1 MIKSIDRLLDRVT
14 MYRLILYYLL
24 VLLGAAG
31 VMSAL
36 GMLAF
41 SPISLLFT
49 TAFLFAA
56 CWVTN
61 TIFAMTFAAPTNTES
76 VYITALILA
85 LIITPITPLKSMP
98 DMYFLLWVS
107 VLAMASKFI
116 LAINRKHLFNPA
128 ALAVAITALTIDQ
141 AATWWVGTLPMLPF
155 VLLGGL
161 LLVRKIRR
169 FGLLFVFLF
178 ASLVTIMGFSA
189 LQHDNL
195 LTTLQLT
202 FLSSPLLF
210 FGFVILTEPLTTP
223 PTRPLQMIY
232 GAIVGVFFAPQLH
245 FGSLYFTPELAI
257 LIGNVFSYLVSPK
270 AKIVL
275 KLKEKVQIAPD
286 IYDFIFTPSK
296 KLAFAPGQYM
306 EWTLGHDYPDSR
318 GNRRYFTLASSPNED
333 NLRLGVKFYNQSSS
347 YKRSM
352 LAMEKDSEI
361 VAGQLAGDFVLPR
374 GINQKCVL
382 IAGGIGVTPF
392 RSMIQHLL
400 DINQRRDLVIF
411 YINRHEDEIVYK
423 DVFDKAR
430 QKLGI
435 KTVYTLTDAS
445 QVPPTWKGKV
455 GYVDKRMLR
464 ENVPDYGKC
473 LFYVSGPNAMVT
485 SVQDM
490 LLSLGI
496 SRDHIK
502 TDFFPGLV

>member
-1 MIKSIDRLLDRVT
+1 MIKSIDRLLDRIT
-14 MYRLILYYLL
+14 MYRLVLYYLL
-24 VLLGAAG
+24 VLLGVAG
-31 VMSAL
+31 ILSAL
-36 GMLAF
+36 GLLPF
-41 SPISLLFT
+41 SAISLLFT

-61 TIFAMTFAAPTNTES
+61 AIFSMTFAVPTNTES
-76 VYITALILA
+76 VYISALILS
-85 LIITPITPLKSMP
+85 LIITPVVPLKSMS

-107 VLAMASKFI
+107 ILAMASKFI
-116 LAINRKHLFNPA
+116 VAINRKHLFNPVA
-128 ALAVAITALTIDQ
+128 FAVAITALTLDQ

-155 VLLGGL
+155 VLIGGL
-161 LLVRKIRR
+161 LVVRKIRR
-169 FGLLFVFLF
+169 FSLLFAFLT
-178 ASLVTIMGFSA
+178 ASVVTILAFA
-189 LQHDNL
+189 FVQHDDL

-223 PTRPLQMIY
+223 PTRTLQMIY

-245 FGSLYFTPELAI
+245 FGSFYFTPELAI
-257 LIGNVFSYLVSPK
+257 LIGNVFSYIVSPK
-270 AKIVL
+270 TKLVL
-275 KLKEKVQIAPD
+275 KLKEKIQIAPD
-286 IYDFIFTPSK
+286 IYDFIFTPTK

-306 EWTLGHDYPDSR
+306 EWTLGHEYPDSR
-318 GNRRYFTLASSPNED
+318 GNRRYFTLASSPNEN
-333 NLRLGVKFYNQSSS
+333 NLRLGVKFYDQSSS

-374 GINQKCVL
+374 AINQKCVL

-392 RSMIQHLL
+392 RSMIQHLI
-400 DINQRRDLVIF
+400 DINQRRDIVLF

-423 DVFDKAR
+423 DVFDKAK

-445 QVPPTWKGKV
+445 RVPPTWKGKV
-455 GYVDKRMLR
+455 GYVDKQMLR
-464 ENVPDYGKC
+464 ESVPDYRKC
-473 LFYVSGPNAMVT
+473 TFYVSGPNAMVT
-485 SVQDM
+485 SVQDT
-490 LLSLGI
+490 LKSLGI
-496 SRDHIK
+496 SGDHIK

>member
-1 MIKSIDRLLDRVT
+1 MIKFVDKLLDRVT

-24 VLLGAAG
+24 VLLGAAS
-31 VMSAL
+31 VLSAL
-36 GMLAF
+36 GLLPF

-49 TAFLFAA
+49 SAFLFAT

-61 TIFAMTFAAPTNTES
+61 TIFAITFAAPTNTES
-76 VYITALILA
+76 VYISALILA
-85 LIITPITPLKSMP
+85 LIITPVAPLKSMP

-116 LAINRKHLFNPA
+116 IAINRKHLFNPVA
-128 ALAVAITALTIDQ
+128 IAVAITALTIDQ

-155 VLLGGL
+155 VLIGGL

-169 FGLLFVFLF
+169 FGLFFAF
-178 ASLVTIMGFSA
+178 ITASLVTILAFSII
-189 LQHDNL
+189 QHDNL
-195 LTTLQLT
+195 LMTVQLS

-223 PTRPLQMIY
+223 PTRRLQILY

-245 FGSLYFTPELAI
+245 ISSFYFTPELAI
-257 LIGNVFSYLVSPK
+257 LIGNIFSYIVSPK
-270 AKIVL
+270 AKLIL
-275 KLKEKVQIAPD
+275 KLKQKVQIAPD
-286 IYDFIFTPSK
+286 IFDFIFEPVK
-296 KLAFAPGQYM
+296 KFAFAPGQYM
-306 EWTLGHDYPDSR
+306 EWTLGHQYPDSR
-318 GNRRYFTLASSPNED
+318 GNRRYFTLASSPNES
-333 NLRLGVKFYNQSSS
+333 NLRLGVKFYDQSSS

-374 GINQKCVL
+374 GINQKCVF

-400 DINQRRDLVIF
+400 DINQLRDIVLF
-411 YINRHEDEIVYK
+411 YVNRNENEIVYT
-423 DVFDKAR
+423 DVFEKAR

-435 KTVYTLTDAS
+435 KTVYTLTNTT
-445 QVPPTWKGKV
+445 QLPPNWKGKV
-455 GYVDKRMLR
+455 GYVDKQMLR
-464 ENVPDYGKC
+464 ESIPDYKKC
-473 LFYVSGPNAMVT
+473 IFYVSGPNAMVT
-485 SVQDM
+485 SAQEM
-490 LLSLGI
+490 LSDLGI

>member
-1 MIKSIDRLLDRVT
+1 MIKFIDRLLDRVT

-24 VLLGAAG
+24 VLLGVAG
-31 VMSAL
+31 ILSAL
-36 GMLAF
+36 GLLPF

-49 TAFLFAA
+49 TAFLFAT

-61 TIFAMTFAAPTNTES
+61 TIFAITFAVPTNTES
-76 VYITALILA
+76 VYISALILA
-85 LIITPITPLKSMP
+85 FIITPITPLKSMP

-116 LAINRKHLFNPA
+116 VAINRKHLFNPVA
-128 ALAVAITALTIDQ
+128 IAVAITAVTLDQ

-155 VLLGGL
+155 VLVGGL

-169 FGLLFVFLF
+169 FGLFFAFLAASIATIIAF
-178 ASLVTIMGFSA
+178 AVV
-189 LQHDNL
+189 QHDNL

-223 PTRPLQMIY
+223 PTRRLQMIY
-232 GAIVGVFFAPQLH
+232 GAIVGVLFAPQLH
-245 FGSLYFTPELAI
+245 IGSFYFTPELAI
-257 LIGNVFSYLVSPK
+257 LIGNAFSFLVSPK
-270 AKIVL
+270 AKLVL

-286 IYDFIFTPSK
+286 IFDFVFEPVRK
-296 KLAFAPGQYM
+296 FAFAPGQYM
-306 EWTLGHDYPDSR
+306 EWTLGHEYPDSR
-318 GNRRYFTLASSPNED
+318 GNRRYFTLASSPNES
-333 NLRLGVKFYNQSSS
+333 NLRLGVKFYDRSSS

-374 GINQKCVL
+374 GINQKCVF

-400 DINQRRDLVIF
+400 DINQRRDITLF
-411 YINRHEDEIVYK
+411 CINRLENEIVYK
-423 DVFDKAR
+423 DVLDKAR

-435 KTVYTLTDAS
+435 KTIYTLTDITQIS
-445 QVPPTWKGKV
+445 PNWKGKV
-455 GYVDKRMLR
+455 GYVDKQMLR
-464 ENVPDYGKC
+464 ENVPDYKKC
-473 LFYVSGPNAMVT
+473 IFYISGPNTMVT
-485 SVQDM
+485 SVQEM
-490 LLSLGI
+490 LIDAGVN
-496 SRDHIK
+496 RDHIK

>member
-1 MIKSIDRLLDRVT
+1 MIKFIDRLLDRVT

-31 VMSAL
+31 ILSAM
-36 GMLAF
+36 GMLPF
-41 SPISLLFT
+41 TPIALLFT
-49 TAFLFAA
+49 TAFLFAT
-56 CWVTN
+56 CWVAN
-61 TIFAMTFAAPTNTES
+61 TIFAMTFAVPTNTES
-76 VYITALILA
+76 VYISALILA
-85 LIITPITPLKSMP
+85 LIITPVAPLKSMP

-116 LAINRKHLFNPA
+116 IAINRKHLFNPVA
-128 ALAVAITALTIDQ
+128 VAVAITALTLDQ

-155 VLLGGL
+155 VLVGGL

-169 FGLLFVFLF
+169 FGLFFAF
-178 ASLVTIMGFSA
+178 ITASLITILAFA
-189 LQHDNL
+189 VLQHDNL
-195 LTTLQLT
+195 LTTIQLT
-202 FLSSPLLF
+202 FLNSPLLF

-223 PTRPLQMIY
+223 PTRRLQMIY

-245 FGSLYFTPELAI
+245 IGSFYFTPELAI
-257 LIGNVFSYLVSPK
+257 LIGNVFSYIVSPK
-270 AKIVL
+270 AKLVL
-275 KLKEKVQIAPD
+275 KLKEKVQVAPD
-286 IYDFIFTPSK
+286 IFDFIFEPVK
-296 KLAFAPGQYM
+296 KFAFAPGQYM
-306 EWTLGHDYPDSR
+306 EWTLGHEYPDSR
-318 GNRRYFTLASSPNED
+318 GNRRYFTLASSPNEN
-333 NLRLGVKFYNQSSS
+333 NLRLGVKFYDQSSS

-374 GINQKCVL
+374 GINQKCVF

-400 DINQRRDLVIF
+400 DINQRRDIVLF
-411 YINRHEDEIVYK
+411 YINRKENEIVYK

-435 KTVYTLTDAS
+435 KTIYTLTDTT
-445 QVPPTWKGKV
+445 QIPPTWKGKV

-464 ENVPDYGKC
+464 ESVPDYGKC
-473 LFYVSGPNAMVT
+473 VFFVSGPNAMVT
-485 SVQDM
+485 SVQEVLIGM
-490 LLSLGI
+490 GVN
-496 SRDHIK
+496 RDRIK

>member
-1 MIKSIDRLLDRVT
+1 MIKAIDRLLDRVT

-24 VLLGAAG
+24 ALLGIAG
-31 VMSAL
+31 ILSTFGFL
-36 GMLAF
+36 PF

-49 TAFLFAA
+49 TAFVFAA

-61 TIFAMTFAAPTNTES
+61 TIFALTFAAPTNTES
-76 VYITALILA
+76 VYISALILA
-85 LIITPITPLKSMP
+85 LIITPVVPLKSMS

-116 LAINRKHLFNPA
+116 IAINRKHLFNPVA
-128 ALAVAITALTIDQ
+128 IAVAITALTIDQ

-155 VLLGGL
+155 VLIGGL

-169 FGLLFVFLF
+169 FGLLFAFLG
-178 ASLVTIMGFSA
+178 ASLLTILGFA
-189 LQHDNL
+189 VLQHDNL
-195 LTTLQLT
+195 LTTIQLS

-223 PTRPLQMIY
+223 PTRTLQLIY

-245 FGSLYFTPELAI
+245 FGSFYFTPELAI
-257 LIGNVFSYLVSPK
+257 LIGNVYSFTVSPK
-270 AKIVL
+270 AKLVL

-286 IYDFIFTPSK
+286 IYDFIFTPVK
-296 KLAFAPGQYM
+296 KFAFAPGQYM
-306 EWTLGHDYPDSR
+306 EWTLGHEYPDSR
-318 GNRRYFTLASSPNED
+318 GNRRYFTLASSPNET
-333 NLRLGVKFYNQSSS
+333 NLRLGVKFYDQSSS

-374 GINQKCVL
+374 GINQKCVF

-392 RSMIQHLL
+392 RSMIQHLI
-400 DINQRRDLVIF
+400 DINQRRDIVLF
-411 YINRHEDEIVYK
+411 YVNRYENEIVYK
-423 DVFDKAR
+423 DVFDKVR

-435 KTVYTLTDAS
+435 KTIYTLTDIS
-445 QVPPTWKGKV
+445 QISSTWTGKV

-464 ENVPDYGKC
+464 ETVPDYGKC
-473 LFYVSGPNAMVT
+473 IYYISGPNAMVT
-485 SVQDM
+485 SVQEM
-490 LLSLGI
+490 LIGSGI